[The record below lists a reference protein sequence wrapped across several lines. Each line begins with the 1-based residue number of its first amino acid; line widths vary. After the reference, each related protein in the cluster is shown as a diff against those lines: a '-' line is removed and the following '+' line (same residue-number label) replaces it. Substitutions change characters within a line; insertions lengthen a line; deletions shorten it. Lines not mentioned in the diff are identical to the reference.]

1 MIDIHTH
8 LIPFVDDGAKTIEE
22 AEVNIKRLI
31 SQGVTMAF
39 CTPHYQLKSN
49 FIHDVNMIK
58 DAFYTLQ
65 KLVDDLKLE
74 IRLFLGSELY
84 YHRKLLDDIK
94 NGLALTMGDT
104 KTVLLEFSMTEETDE
119 INEVLYNF
127 RIAGFQV
134 IVAHPERYEY
144 MKSMRDYQEL
154 KQEGA
159 KLQVNASSL
168 VGHHGR
174 HAKKWAWLLLD
185 SGMADYIASD
195 THASRPNDYAEA
207 RRLVLKKYG
216 ENIERSLFVHN
227 PMKLV
232 IAAREAQK

>member
-1 MIDIHTH
+1 MIDIHSH
-8 LIPFVDDGAKTIEE
+8 LIPFVDDGAKTMEE
-22 AEVNIKRLI
+22 AIQNVKRVI
-31 SQGVTMAF
+31 AQGVTMVF
-39 CTPHYQLKSN
+39 CTPHYQLHSS
-49 FIHDVNMIK
+49 FIHDEAIIRTH
-58 DAFYTLQ
+58 YQ
-65 KLVDDLKLE
+65 QLVQEIERQQLD

-84 YHRKLLDDIK
+84 YHKKLLDDLK
-94 NGLALTMGDT
+94 SGLALTMGNT
-104 KTVLLEFSMTEETDE
+104 NQVLLEFSMVRETDE

-127 RIAGFQV
+127 RIAGYQV

-144 MKSMRDYQEL
+144 MKSMRAYQEL

-168 VGHHGR
+168 VGHHGK

-185 SGMADYIASD
+185 SGMVDYIASD

-232 IAAREAQK
+232 IAAREAL

>member
-1 MIDIHTH
+1 MIDIHSH
-8 LIPFVDDGAKTIEE
+8 LIPFVDDGAKTMEE
-22 AEVNIKRLI
+22 AIVNVKRVI
-31 SQGVTMAF
+31 SQGVTMVF
-39 CTPHYQLKSN
+39 CTPHYQLQSP
-49 FIHDVNMIK
+49 FIHDVEVIK
-58 DAFYTLQ
+58 TRYQELVQEIEQQ
-65 KLVDDLKLE
+65 KLD

-84 YHRKLLDDIK
+84 YHKKLLEDLK
-94 NGLALTMGDT
+94 SGAALTMGNT
-104 KTVLLEFSMTEETDE
+104 NQVLLEFSMVRETDE

-127 RIAGFQV
+127 RIAGYQV

-144 MKSMRDYQEL
+144 MNSMRDYQEL

-232 IAAREAQK
+232 IAAREAQR